1 MTPSLVWKTYPQGFI
16 GAWLPTGRF
25 YKIADGV
32 LEVQQRAQ
40 VLDTHRG
47 TEAELKALAE
57 SIHARETSVSSWH

>member
-1 MTPSLVWKTYPQGFI
+1 VTPTLIWKTYPQGYI

-40 VLDTHRG
+40 VLETHRG
-47 TEAELKALAE
+47 TEDELKALAE
-57 SIHARETSVSSWH
+57 NIHAREMSAASCD